1 MIDHFKKI
9 HSPKKQPRLR
19 QAWSQSLFMFTLI
32 SALAISPFFNQ
43 AHAIVPFNI
52 AVQMVPASFADLV
65 DKVRPSVVSIS
76 TTKKSSSF
84 WQEFRRHPSPKDS
97 PFDDF
102 FRKDSPFEDFFRR
115 FFERES
121 FQFNPDK
128 FERESFQF
136 NQGKP
141 EHKASGLGSGFIINA
156 DGLIVTNHHVIEGA
170 DEIKATLNDGSK
182 YSAKVLGHDAK
193 TDLALLKI
201 EADKPLPHVSFG
213 DSDKARVGDW
223 VIAVGNPFGFGGTF
237 TVGIISARGRDIQ
250 SGPYDDFIQID
261 ASINKGNSGGPL
273 LNMDGEV
280 IGINTAIYSPTG
292 GNVGIGF
299 AVPTSM
305 AVPIIEQ
312 LQKHGSV
319 ERGWLG
325 VQIQSV
331 NEEIAESLGMQEAKG
346 ALVVKVLPGTPAE
359 KAGIL
364 AGDVIIEVNGQSAN
378 SAKELS
384 RIVANTAVGKPAKL
398 SIWRHGSMKKLE
410 VILGRMSGDETVTL
424 GPDGKEESSD
434 VLGLKLAEITEKTRQ
449 QYKLSEE
456 VTGIIIVDIKE
467 DSAADEAGLQRGDVI
482 MMVNQKQVSTP
493 DEVASRIEQA
503 TKADRKMVLLLINR
517 QGSPRF
523 MTVKIK

>member
-1 MIDHFKKI
+1 MIDNFKKI
-9 HSPKKQPRLR
+9 HSPLKR
-19 QAWSQSLFMFTLI
+19 QAWSLGVFMFAFI
-32 SALAISPFFNQ
+32 SALSVTAFFNQ
-43 AHAIVPFNI
+43 AYAIVPLNV

-76 TTKKSSSF
+76 TTKNASSF
-84 WQEFRRHPSPKDS
+84 WQEFRRHPGPKDS
-97 PFDDF
+97 PFEDF

-121 FQFNPDK
+121 FQFNQDK
-128 FERESFQF
+128 
-136 NQGKP
+136 QGKP
-141 EHKASGLGSGFIINA
+141 EHKASGLGSGFIIDA
-156 DGLIVTNHHVIEGA
+156 EGLIVTNHHVIEGA

-182 YSAKVLGHDAK
+182 YSAKVLGSDAK

-201 EADKPLPHVSFG
+201 DVDKPLPYVSFG

-305 AVPIIEQ
+305 AVPVIEQ
-312 LQKHGSV
+312 LQEHGSV

-331 NEEIAESLGMQEAKG
+331 NDEIAESLGMQETKG
-346 ALVVKVLPGTPAE
+346 ALVAKVLPGTPAE

-364 AGDVIIEVNGQSAN
+364 AGDVIFEVNGKSAN

-384 RIVANTAVGKPAKL
+384 RIVANTAIGKAAKL
-398 SIWRHGSMKKLE
+398 SIWRHGSMKTLS
-410 VILGRMSGDETVTL
+410 VVLGRMSGEETVTL
-424 GPDGKEESSD
+424 GPDGEEESSD
-434 VLGLKLAEITEKTRQ
+434 VLGLKLAEITERTRQ
-449 QYKLSEE
+449 QYKLSED
-456 VTGIIIVDIKE
+456 VAGIIIVDIKA
-467 DSAADEAGLQRGDVI
+467 DSQADKAGLQRGDVI

-493 DEVASRIEQA
+493 DEVVSRIEQA
-503 TKADRKMVLLLINR
+503 TKAERKMVLLLINR

>member
-1 MIDHFKKI
+1 MIDNRQKI
-9 HSPKKQPRLR
+9 HSPLKR
-19 QAWSQSLFMFTLI
+19 QAWSQGVFMFALI
-32 SALAISPFFNQ
+32 SALSISPFFNN
-43 AHAIVPFNI
+43 AYAIVPLNVS
-52 AVQMVPASFADLV
+52 VQMVPASFADLV
-65 DKVRPSVVSIS
+65 EKVRPSVVSIS

-84 WQEFRRHPSPKDS
+84 WQEFRRQPGQKDL
-97 PFDDF
+97 PFEDF

-115 FFERES
+115 FFEKES
-121 FQFNPDK
+121 FQLNQDK
-128 FERESFQF
+128 PE
-136 NQGKP
+136 
-141 EHKASGLGSGFIINA
+141 EHKASGLGSGFLIHA

-201 EADKPLPHVSFG
+201 EADKPLPYVSFG

-312 LQKHGSV
+312 LQEHGSV

-331 NEEIAESLGMQEAKG
+331 DDEIAESLGMSEAKG
-346 ALVVKVLPGTPAE
+346 ALVVKVLPETPAE
-359 KAGIL
+359 KSGIL
-364 AGDVIIEVNGQSAN
+364 AGDVIFEVNGKSAN

-384 RIVANTAVGKPAKL
+384 LIVANTEIGKPAKL
-398 SIWRHGSMKKLE
+398 NILRHGSLKTVS
-410 VILGRMSGDETVTL
+410 VILGRMSGEETVTL
-424 GPDGKEESSD
+424 GADGKEETSD
-434 VLGLKLAEITEKTRQ
+434 IFGLKLAEITERTRQ

-456 VTGIIIVDIKE
+456 VDGILILDIKA
-467 DSAADEAGLQRGDVI
+467 DSPADKAGLQQGDVI
-482 MMVNQKQVSTP
+482 MMVNQKQVSSP
-493 DEVASRIEQA
+493 DEVVSRIELA
-503 TKADRKMVLLLINR
+503 IKADRKMVLLLINR

-523 MTVKIK
+523 MTVKVK